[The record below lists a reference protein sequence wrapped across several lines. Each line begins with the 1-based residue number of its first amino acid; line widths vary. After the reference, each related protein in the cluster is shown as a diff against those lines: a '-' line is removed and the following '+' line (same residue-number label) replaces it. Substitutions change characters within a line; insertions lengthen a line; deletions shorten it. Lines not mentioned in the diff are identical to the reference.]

1 MAVDYFDRLAEAS
14 VKEAIQ
20 RLLATG
26 RRPASH
32 SVPPEARVL
41 MKQKCRGRLSETAAD
56 KRLLLA
62 IERLKERKE
71 IKAPRTPNVEWT
83 LVDHAEPEAAE
94 PQ

>member
-41 MKQKCRGRLSETAAD
+41 MKQKCRGRLSEAAAD

-71 IKAPRTPNVEWT
+71 IKAPNGPTSEWARIG
-83 LVDHAEPEAAE
+83 AEPPPAE
-94 PQ
+94 QR